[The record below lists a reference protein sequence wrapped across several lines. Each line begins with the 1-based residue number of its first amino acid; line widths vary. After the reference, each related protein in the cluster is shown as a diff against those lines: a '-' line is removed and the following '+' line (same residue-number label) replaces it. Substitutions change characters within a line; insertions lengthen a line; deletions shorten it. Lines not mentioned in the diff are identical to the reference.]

1 MSKRLAIV
9 GNLLIAAI
17 SIAFALTVVEVAL
30 RITDRFGPVADGAN
44 QDAQLFALSDNEEII
59 FEHVPNVRVGFPADR
74 GNPGW
79 QISTDENALR
89 RNGKTSDS
97 AAEIRGI
104 CIGDSIVFGAGL
116 SDHETI
122 PAQLSAIVSNEIGRS
137 FECLNFGVSNY
148 TTAQEAAYFRHK
160 QALRYEPKIVVMGL
174 YTNDFRVGLGSIN
187 LSEGRAELLSPDAPT
202 GPIVALSRFRVA
214 AMLGSAVGALTH
226 WLRELGLRPRA
237 NEKPLKPEQIAS
249 VERGLDQIRADLESD
264 GIPLL
269 IVLFPRDWQL
279 GEPDQVAASPRQQWA
294 KGYCERNQIACIDI
308 LDHYF
313 GKPIESYFRSGDDSH
328 PHAKAANEIAG
339 LIAAD
344 VVRILDS
351 ETPPPGNAGVVR

>member
-1 MSKRLAIV
+1 MSKRVAIV
-9 GNLLIAAI
+9 ANLLIAAM
-17 SIAFALTVVEVAL
+17 SIAFSLAVVEVAL
-30 RITDRFGPVADGAN
+30 RITNRFDPVPDGAS
-44 QDAQLFALSDNEEII
+44 QDAQLFALSDNEDII
-59 FEHVPNVRVGFPADR
+59 FEHVPDVRVDFPASR

-79 QISTDENALR
+79 QASTDENALR
-89 RNGKTSDS
+89 RNGKASDS
-97 AAEIRGI
+97 RAEIRGI
-104 CIGDSIVFGAGL
+104 CIGDSVIFGAGL
-116 SDHETI
+116 SDQETI
-122 PAQLSAIVSNEIGRS
+122 PARLSAIVSNEIGRS

-160 QALRYEPKIVVMGL
+160 QALRYEPKIVVLGL

-214 AMLGSAVGALTH
+214 AMLGSAAGMLTD
-226 WLRELGLRPRA
+226 WAREHGLRPRA

-249 VERGLDQIRADLESD
+249 VERGLDQIRADLEPD

-294 KGYCERNQIACIDI
+294 KGYCERNRIVCIDI

-313 GKPIESYFRSGDDSH
+313 GKPIESYFRNGDDSH
-328 PHAKAANEIAG
+328 PHAKAANEIAE

-344 VVRILDS
+344 VVRILGS
-351 ETPPPGNAGVVR
+351 ETPATDDGGMDR

>member
-1 MSKRLAIV
+1 MSKVIAIV

-17 SIAFALTVVEVAL
+17 SIAFALTVVEIAL
-30 RITDRFGPVADGAN
+30 RITDQFAPVPDGAS
-44 QDAQLFALSDNEEII
+44 QDAQLFALSDNEDII
-59 FEHVPNVRVGFPADR
+59 FEHLPNARVDFPASP
-74 GNPGW
+74 GNPAW
-79 QISTDENALR
+79 RASTDENALR
-89 RNGKTSDS
+89 RNGAASGST
-97 AAEIRGI
+97 AEIRGI
-104 CIGDSIVFGAGL
+104 CIGDSIIFGAGL

-122 PAQLSAIVSNEIGRS
+122 PARLSAIVSAELGRA

-160 QALRYEPKIVVMGL
+160 RALRYEPKIVVLGL
-174 YTNDFRVGLGSIN
+174 YTNDFKVGLGSIN

-214 AMLGSAVGALTH
+214 SMLGSAAGMLSD
-226 WLRELGLRPRA
+226 WLRERGLRPRA

-249 VERGLDQIRADLESD
+249 VERGLNQLRADLRAE

-294 KGYCERNQIACIDI
+294 KGYCERNQVTCIDI

-313 GKPIESYFRSGDDSH
+313 GKPIDSYFRNGDDSH
-328 PHAKAANEIAG
+328 PHAKAANEIAE
-339 LIAAD
+339 I
-344 VVRILDS
+344 I
-351 ETPPPGNAGVVR
+351 